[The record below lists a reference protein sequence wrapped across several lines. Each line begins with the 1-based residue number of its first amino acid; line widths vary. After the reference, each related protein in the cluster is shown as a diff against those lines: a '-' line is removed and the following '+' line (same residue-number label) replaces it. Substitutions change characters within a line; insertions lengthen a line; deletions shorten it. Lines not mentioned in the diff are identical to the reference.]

1 MSDEYSVDQIAKRC
15 ALATCCV
22 SGEYPTGLAGRR
34 CVLSHPMF
42 LRSTI
47 HLGLVGEMH
56 MHTGKNTPT
65 LQDGEGKKKRTA
77 TRGCRGRVDSCLPE
91 IWSWQRSCR
100 RRLADQG
107 SSDSSSSGVVAGRR
121 ESLEPTTAR
130 RVCAACD
137 RTRFSPGPGA
147 GGLWP
152 AFLGSQPRRRPRR
165 LVPAGKEE
173 VAGAGSRAS

>member
-1 MSDEYSVDQIAKRC
+1 MCAEPPDVFEVDNP
-15 ALATCCV
+15 LG
-22 SGEYPTGLAGRR
+22 SGGRDAHAYREKYPHTTGWR
-34 CVLSHPMF
+34 
-42 LRSTI
+42 
-47 HLGLVGEMH
+47 EE
-56 MHTGKNTPT
+56 K
-65 LQDGEGKKKRTA
+65 KKKRTA

-137 RTRFSPGPGA
+137 RTRFSLGPGA